1 MSDCCLLFFI
11 RYPQPGCTKTRL
23 ISALGAEGAAQLQ
36 KAMAEY
42 LLGNLRHSRWQMRVY
57 FTGALPTQMQAWLG
71 NDFVYCAQADGD
83 LGMRLWQAFEQEFST
98 GTQRIV
104 VVGAD
109 CPSLNEQHI
118 CQAFHQLASKDVVL
132 GPAQD
137 GGYYLIGL
145 RQGSCRHQALF
156 QGIDWS
162 TSRVFQQTQ
171 AKARQLNLSLAELET
186 LSDVDRPQDL
196 AVWHEIQLMSE
207 R

>member
-11 RYPQPGCTKTRL
+11 RYPQPGRTKTRL

-36 KAMAEY
+36 QEMAEY
-42 LLGNLRHSRWQMRVY
+42 LLGKLRHSGWHIRVY
-57 FTGALPTQMQAWLG
+57 FTGALSTQMQDWLG
-71 NDFVYCAQADGD
+71 QDFVYCAQAEGD
-83 LGMRLWQAFEQEFST
+83 LGMRLGRAFEQEFAA

-104 VVGAD
+104 AVGAD
-109 CPSLNEQHI
+109 CPGLNAQHV
-118 CQAFHQLASKDVVL
+118 CHAFHQLASKDVVL
-132 GPAQD
+132 GPARD

-145 RQGSCRHQALF
+145 RQGNCFHQGLF

-171 AKARQLNLSLAELET
+171 IKAQQLNLSLAELET

-196 AVWHEIQLMSE
+196 AVWQQIQTMS
-207 R
+207 